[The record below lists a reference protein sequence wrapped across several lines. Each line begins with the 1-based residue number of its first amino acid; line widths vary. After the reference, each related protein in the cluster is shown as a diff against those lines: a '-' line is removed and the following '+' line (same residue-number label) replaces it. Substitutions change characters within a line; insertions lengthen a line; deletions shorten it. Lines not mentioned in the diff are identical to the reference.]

1 MGGRLRRGGM
11 KALAALQQRRWFR
24 RLAAWARRHVAVRE
38 ARQDE
43 LAQVQHLAG
52 GLATAP
58 SLPGQRLTTF
68 VAVSEP
74 SLGGGGRREARP
86 RLRRLLGCSQLL
98 CNPDTEGILYPGVW
112 LAFVLVEPKA
122 RGAGLGM
129 RLAFAVV
136 EAAQTQGAARLL
148 LVVDEDNR
156 RAVELYEKLGFAR
169 IDFAPLRETLARL
182 EAKRGVGRL
191 VMAKELGP
199 PAP

>member
-11 KALAALQQRRWFR
+11 KALAALQRRRWFR

-68 VAVSEP
+68 VAVREP

-86 RLRRLLGCSQLL
+86 RPRRLLGCSQLL

-129 RLAFAVV
+129 RLASPSSRRRRPRVPRVFFSLLTRTTAGLWSSMRSSASRVSTSPRCV
-136 EAAQTQGAARLL
+136 RPWHDWKPNAASGAS
-148 LVVDEDNR
+148 
-156 RAVELYEKLGFAR
+156 
-169 IDFAPLRETLARL
+169 
-182 EAKRGVGRL
+182 
-191 VMAKELGP
+191 
-199 PAP
+199 